1 MTALLLV
8 CRGRKWHSKLEH
20 PTKNGGPP
28 ACESEIQVDAGASWV
43 TGPEYPVGQAVID
56 IKRRLTDRNQ
66 LWTGHERQ
74 EDQHPG
80 DVKAWSPARVQERTA
95 RLADGSHANTSP
107 FYSGGQ

>member
-43 TGPEYPVGQAVID
+43 MGPECPVGQAVSTSKGD
-56 IKRRLTDRNQ
+56 SQTETSCGLVRRDRK
-66 LWTGHERQ
+66 T
-74 EDQHPG
+74 
-80 DVKAWSPARVQERTA
+80 
-95 RLADGSHANTSP
+95 NTP
-107 FYSGGQ
+107 EM